1 MIDGK
6 SNKKIEAESSFFAN
20 AADTQMV
27 SRMRMVLALSVLLAV
42 FIDPSGLS
50 AIKWFTWLVF
60 FGYFIHSI
68 VVYIYSQFNSPFS
81 QGVAVHRLDVLWFA
95 LIVIFTGGVDS
106 FFFLLFFFAILTSSF
121 KWGFEEGA
129 LVTIASAFLFA
140 VSGFLMLDEKN
151 DLSRLLLRTTFLL
164 VIGYMS
170 VHWGKS
176 KVRLMRQLALLRD
189 VSRLS
194 NPRFGVDHT
203 IGNVLEKTRFFYKA
217 SSCVLIIRNNES
229 GVYSVRTIKEGNTS
243 YSMQSTVVD
252 AEVALPLMGISHHH
266 LMVYTRALWPAM
278 SSLVQE
284 SMVYDNRDRQ
294 WQKEQGQDG
303 KRLAEILE
311 ARSLISA
318 PISLIRQEGRIYVIS
333 GKKSFGKSD
342 VEFLSH
348 ITAQVFPVIENIELL
363 DKMASQAALQ
373 ERYKISLDIHDATIQ
388 PYIGLKLGLS
398 GLRKKATADNP
409 IVSDIDKLMRMADK
423 VIDDLRR
430 YAVTFRADAVQSEPI
445 LLVALNQQ
453 AAQFRE
459 FYGIDI
465 SITMA
470 REMMVSDRLST
481 EILQLVREGLSNICK
496 HTVSQKGFVNLCWL
510 NNLLVVQIENE
521 HLGMQP
527 IIFLPRSLSERTARL
542 GGKVHVNRGPT
553 GNTVV
558 NVEIPV

>member
-1 MIDGK
+1 MIDSK
-6 SNKKIEAESSFFAN
+6 SNKKIEAESSLFVN

-27 SRMRMVLALSVLLAV
+27 SWMRMVLALSILLAV

-68 VVYIYSQFNSPFS
+68 IVYICSQFNSPFS

-140 VSGFLMLDEKN
+140 ASGFLMLDEKN

-170 VHWGKS
+170 VHWGES

-189 VSRLS
+189 VSHLS

-252 AEVALPLMGISHHH
+252 AEAALPLMGISRHH
-266 LMVYTRALWPAM
+266 LMVYTRAIWPAM

-284 SMVYDNRDRQ
+284 SMVYDNRERQ
-294 WQKEQGQDG
+294 WQKEQGQGG
-303 KRLAEILE
+303 KRLAELLE

-348 ITAQVFPVIENIELL
+348 IAAQVFPVIENIELL

-398 GLRKKATADNP
+398 GLLKKATADNP
-409 IVSDIDKLMRMADK
+409 IVSDIEKLMRMADK

-465 SITMA
+465 TITMA